1 MAGGAPAFRA
11 VDGGGDYSACDG
23 ATAPEIVGIA
33 SG

>member
-1 MAGGAPAFRA
+1 MAGGAPAFHP
-11 VDGGGDYSACDG
+11 VDGVGDYSAYDG